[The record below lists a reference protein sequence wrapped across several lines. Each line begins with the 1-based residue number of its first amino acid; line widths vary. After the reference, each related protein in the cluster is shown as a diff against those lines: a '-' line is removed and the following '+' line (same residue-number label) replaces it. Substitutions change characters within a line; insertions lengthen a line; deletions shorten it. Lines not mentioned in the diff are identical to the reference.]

1 MKKIRTILLTFPCL
15 ILGGW
20 LHAQLDPAAMAS
32 LSKLSPD
39 QRQQLI
45 KQYGSNGG
53 GISQSAPTASIPNR
67 SVKVEQPQEESFK
80 ERSEFLGDLNGME
93 RMISA
98 DVALLQSQVGAEN
111 SSEDNELLEAL
122 EESKALLR
130 KIKELQRRE
139 IEKRAEEFGKSE
151 TDAIKPFGYDLFAS
165 DPTTFAP
172 GNEVPIPSDYRI
184 GPGDLIE
191 IQLFGQRNDSFSLGI
206 SGEGMIRF
214 PGIGPIHAFEKGT
227 SFLELKNH
235 LKEKIQEHLGEGVQ
249 SAITLGAFRSIRIFL
264 LGEVRRQGAYTVSA
278 LSTTIN
284 ALLSCGGIKQTGSLR
299 NIQLKRGGKVISSL
313 DLYDL
318 LLQGDTSADQPL
330 QPGDVIFVP
339 VVEKQISISGAVR
352 RPAKFEIRGGDS
364 LEDAL
369 ELAGGVEG
377 RAYLS
382 NIRLERLGA
391 DFRPIVK
398 NLSIPNDSAFKLVS
412 GDIISLGSV
421 SSEVMNSVSL
431 LGNVE
436 RPGEYE
442 WRKGLRLSDL
452 IDDANDLL
460 PKTDLKYGLI
470 RRKLDNGMVKV
481 LSFVPAELFQE
492 GGQQAVLLEKKDAI
506 YFFSNEE
513 ARTNLLDGVLDDL
526 RRQSRSGNP
535 ALIVN
540 ASGLVRFPGQYP
552 LVEGMNL
559 SQLLDAAGGLR
570 DAAYSLSAE
579 LTRMSIDQDE
589 KASIEHIN
597 VSNLDD
603 DNFSSSFKLY
613 PYDHL
618 HIKKVPFWSENLT
631 VTLTGEFVFP
641 GTYQILRGEVL
652 ADVIERAGG
661 LTDRSFA
668 EGAFF
673 TRQHIKEKESKQKE
687 QFINRLE
694 NLIAYENLEKSNE
707 SDGTLEQSRALLV
720 RLRSM
725 PSVGR
730 LVIDLETQIS
740 RTSDT
745 QITLL
750 DGDVLHVPEVPQEVT
765 VGGEVQFPT
774 SHLVD
779 SSLQL
784 MDYIER
790 SGGFTNRSNKDQ
802 VALVKSNGMVI
813 QQIDGNKWF
822 SRTRQIDNV
831 SAGDMIIVPV
841 KIELPSRWLE
851 NLSTSTQIIYQLSIA
866 AAAVNSF

>member
-1 MKKIRTILLTFPCL
+1 
-15 ILGGW
+15 
-20 LHAQLDPAAMAS
+20 
-32 LSKLSPD
+32 
-39 QRQQLI
+39 
-45 KQYGSNGG
+45 
-53 GISQSAPTASIPNR
+53 
-67 SVKVEQPQEESFK
+67 
-80 ERSEFLGDLNGME
+80 
-93 RMISA
+93 
-98 DVALLQSQVGAEN
+98 
-111 SSEDNELLEAL
+111 
-122 EESKALLR
+122 
-130 KIKELQRRE
+130 
-139 IEKRAEEFGKSE
+139 
-151 TDAIKPFGYDLFAS
+151 
-165 DPTTFAP
+165 
-172 GNEVPIPSDYRI
+172 
-184 GPGDLIE
+184 
-191 IQLFGQRNDSFSLGI
+191 
-206 SGEGMIRF
+206 
-214 PGIGPIHAFEKGT
+214 
-227 SFLELKNH
+227 
-235 LKEKIQEHLGEGVQ
+235 
-249 SAITLGAFRSIRIFL
+249 
-264 LGEVRRQGAYTVSA
+264 
-278 LSTTIN
+278 
-284 ALLSCGGIKQTGSLR
+284 
-299 NIQLKRGGKVISSL
+299 
-313 DLYDL
+313 
-318 LLQGDTSADQPL
+318 
-330 QPGDVIFVP
+330 
-339 VVEKQISISGAVR
+339 
-352 RPAKFEIRGGDS
+352 
-364 LEDAL
+364 
-369 ELAGGVEG
+369 
-377 RAYLS
+377 
-382 NIRLERLGA
+382 
-391 DFRPIVK
+391 
-398 NLSIPNDSAFKLVS
+398 
-412 GDIISLGSV
+412 
-421 SSEVMNSVSL
+421 
-431 LGNVE
+431 
-436 RPGEYE
+436 
-442 WRKGLRLSDL
+442 
-452 IDDANDLL
+452 
-460 PKTDLKYGLI
+460 
-470 RRKLDNGMVKV
+470 
-481 LSFVPAELFQE
+481 
-492 GGQQAVLLEKKDAI
+492 
-506 YFFSNEE
+506 
-513 ARTNLLDGVLDDL
+513 
-526 RRQSRSGNP
+526 
-535 ALIVN
+535 
-540 ASGLVRFPGQYP
+540 
-552 LVEGMNL
+552 
-559 SQLLDAAGGLR
+559 
-570 DAAYSLSAE
+570 
-579 LTRMSIDQDE
+579 MSIDEVE

-720 RLRSM
+720 RLRSI

-774 SHLVD
+774 SHLAD

-851 NLSTSTQIIYQLSIA
+851 NLSTSTQILYQLSVA